1 MENREPLA
9 YKLRPQT
16 LEEFVGQE
24 KVVGKGKLLYRMI
37 KNDKIS
43 SIILYGP
50 PGTGKTT
57 LARIIAKS
65 TKSDFKKLNAV
76 SAGIGDVKKIIE
88 DSENYMFNKSGR
100 TVLFIDEIHRFNKTQ
115 QDVLLPHV
123 ESGRIVLIGATT
135 ENPYYEVN
143 KALISRSTVFMLEPL
158 TKEDI
163 KKIINNALTN
173 EEKGYGK
180 FNIEMTKDAIDF
192 LGEICNGD
200 SRVALNALELAVETT
215 SVDRDGKIKIDVP
228 EIKDCIQQK
237 TISFDKNGDAHYDNI
252 SAFIKS
258 MRGSDPDAAVFYLAR
273 ALYGGEDINFLAR
286 RIVICA
292 SEDVGMANP
301 NALCVAVAAAQAVK
315 MIGMPEARIILSH
328 AAVMVATSPKSNSCY
343 MAINN
348 ALSDVSN
355 KDTGEV
361 PLKLRNATISGLDK
375 LGYGKGYKYA
385 HDYPNNIVDDVFLPE
400 KMEGT
405 IYYNPTKNGYEA
417 RINEWL
423 NNRREK
429 N

>member
-88 DSENYMFNKSGR
+88 DSENYMFNKAGR

-143 KALISRSTVFMLEPL
+143 RALISRSTVFMLEPL
-158 TKEDI
+158 TKENI

-180 FNIEMTKDAIDF
+180 FNIEMTKEAIDF

-215 SVDRDGKIKIDVP
+215 NVDKDGKINIDVS

-385 HDYPNNIVDDVFLPE
+385 HDYPNNIVEDVFLPS

-405 IYYNPTKNGYEA
+405 IYYNQT
-417 RINEWL
+417 
-423 NNRREK
+423 NN
-429 N
+429 